1 MAGMYVVILAG
12 GGGTR
17 LHPLSTPERP
27 KPFLPLLGERSLLQ
41 QTVDRLFAGPELRD
55 AGLTERDVTVI
66 AAGSYAPLV
75 RDQLAGTAVVGEP
88 VGRNTAAAIALAA
101 IAIDRPDDE
110 VMVVLPADHL
120 IEREGPFRDVLHRAA
135 DGLATGAFGIGS
147 PLVTLGI
154 RPDRPSTDFGYLR
167 PRIEVG
173 AEVRGLQAYPLRAFV
188 EKPSAERAGALL
200 GEAGIAWNAGMF
212 AWRRRAIHEA
222 FAAHAPDILATVAD
236 GYAAGRLETAY
247 ATVRA
252 TSIDFAVMEPAA
264 AAGSVVMATMDV
276 GWSDLGGWTALLEA
290 LGARGSGRVV
300 QPGEMA
306 DVGPDD
312 LVVHRRDGRLLVGIG
327 PAAGILDPD
336 EPSALLVGARP
347 DRHVVEALLARC
359 SPSETRS

>member
-1 MAGMYVVILAG
+1 MYVVILAG

-41 QTVDRLFAGPELRD
+41 QTVDRLFSGPELRD
-55 AGLTERDVTVI
+55 VGLHEADVTVV

-75 RDQLAGTAVVGEP
+75 REQLAGIAVVGEP

-120 IEREGPFRDVLHRAA
+120 IEREGPFRDVLRRAA
-135 DGLATGAFGIGS
+135 DGLATGVFGIGS

-167 PRIEVG
+167 PRIEAG
-173 AEVRGLQAYPLRAFV
+173 EEVRGLQAYPLRAFV
-188 EKPSAERAGALL
+188 EKPSAARAGALL
-200 GEAGIAWNAGMF
+200 DEAGIAWNAGMF
-212 AWRRRAIHEA
+212 AWRRRAIREA
-222 FAAHAPDILATVAD
+222 FQAHAPDILTVVAD
-236 GYAAGRLETAY
+236 GYAAGRLEAAY

-290 LGARGSGRVV
+290 LGAHGSGRVV
-300 QPGEMA
+300 PAGEAA

-312 LVVHRRDGRLLVGIG
+312 LVVHRRDGRLLVASGST
-327 PAAGILDPD
+327 ARILDP
-336 EPSALLVGARP
+336 EQPSALLVGARP
-347 DRHVVEALLARC
+347 DRPVVEALLARC
-359 SPSETRS
+359 SPSEARS